1 MSMDCVDC
9 GASIEIPED
18 VLQGEI
24 LGCGDC
30 GMDYVISI
38 EENGEILLKELMIK
52 GEDWGE

>member
-1 MSMDCVDC
+1 MNCVDC

-38 EENGEILLKELMIK
+38 EENGEILLKELMIE